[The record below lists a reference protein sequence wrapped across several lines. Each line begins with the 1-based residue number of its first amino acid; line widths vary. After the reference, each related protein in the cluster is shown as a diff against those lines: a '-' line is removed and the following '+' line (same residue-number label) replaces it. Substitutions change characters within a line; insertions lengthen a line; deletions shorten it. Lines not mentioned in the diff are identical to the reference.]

1 MYVAQKGS
9 TPAGFI
15 RFERLAAGDVWDRSY
30 ALADGLRGLGHG
42 VPLVAAGISALG
54 DAGVRAV
61 ISARVLTYNISS
73 LRTLRRVGFREVS
86 RHGDVA
92 SLSLRA

>member
-15 RFERLAAGDVWDRSY
+15 RFERLAAGDVWDLSY

-54 DAGVRAV
+54 DAGVRALM
-61 ISARVLTYNISS
+61 SARVLTSS
-73 LRTLRRVGFREVS
+73 FRCECSRFLARQEVS
-86 RHGDVA
+86 ESG
-92 SLSLRA
+92 